1 MMTDPI
7 ADMLTRIRNALL
19 IERPFVEI
27 PSSKLKNGLAAAL
40 QREGYIWD
48 YEVVEQAPHSVLRI
62 NLKYGP
68 NGERVIQH
76 LARVSKPGRRVYA
89 GAKRAPEVLK
99 GLGVSIL
106 STNQG
111 VLSNREAKAKNVGG
125 EILCEV
131 Y

>member
-1 MMTDPI
+1 M
-7 ADMLTRIRNALL
+7 
-19 IERPFVEI
+19 
-27 PSSKLKNGLAAAL
+27 
-40 QREGYIWD
+40 
-48 YEVVEQAPHSVLRI
+48 VEQSPFNVLRL

-76 LARVSKPGRRVYA
+76 LARVSTPGRRVYA
-89 GAKRAPEVLK
+89 GAKKTPEVLK

-106 STNQG
+106 STNAG